1 MAWDGNSKARPRT
14 PGVSMSVMGKVEKG
28 FDYFEKALN
37 LVCRIFVG
45 AIVAIIFYAVVM
57 RYVFQRPPF
66 WAEELS
72 RFIFIWIIM
81 LGAVLVT
88 RDQSHIEFVMLIDL
102 LPKRLKFILVNL
114 IRLLMILFCWVMV
127 QQGLK
132 IYPIVAEANSP
143 TFGISM
149 GWLYLSIP
157 VGGLLMGICIL
168 ENIIKSVVKR

>member
-1 MAWDGNSKARPRT
+1 MKSFEKIG
-14 PGVSMSVMGKVEKG
+14 KG
-28 FDYFEKALN
+28 FDLFEKALN
-37 LVCRIFVG
+37 LICRILLA
-45 AIVAIIFYAVVM
+45 AIIAIIFYAVVM

-88 RDQSHIEFVMLIDL
+88 LEQSHIEFVMLIDL
-102 LPKRLKFILVNL
+102 LPKRLKFVLFTL
-114 IRLLMILFCWVMV
+114 IRLLMIAFCWVMV

-132 IYPIVAEANSP
+132 IYPIVAEASSP

-157 VGGLLMGICIL
+157 VGGLLMAICIL
-168 ENIIKSVVKR
+168 ENIVKSVVRR

>member
-1 MAWDGNSKARPRT
+1 
-14 PGVSMSVMGKVEKG
+14 MSVIGKVEKG

-88 RDQSHIEFVMLIDL
+88 REQSHIEFVMLIDL

-114 IRLLMILFCWVMV
+114 IHLLTILFCWIMV
-127 QQGLK
+127 KQGLK
-132 IYPIVAEANSP
+132 IYPILTEP
-143 TFGISM
+143 KYQTLDI
-149 GWLYLSIP
+149 YLSP
-157 VGGLLMGICIL
+157 
-168 ENIIKSVVKR
+168 

>member
-1 MAWDGNSKARPRT
+1 MIKSFEKIG
-14 PGVSMSVMGKVEKG
+14 KG
-28 FDYFEKALN
+28 FDLFEKALN
-37 LVCRIFVG
+37 LICRILLA
-45 AIVAIIFYAVVM
+45 AIIAIIFYAVVM

-88 RDQSHIEFVMLIDL
+88 REQSHIEFVLLLDL
-102 LPKRLKFILVNL
+102 LPERLKFVLLTL
-114 IRLLMILFCWVMV
+114 IRLLMIFFCWVMV
-127 QQGLK
+127 QQGIK
-132 IYPIVAEANSP
+132 IYPIVAEASSP

-157 VGGLLMGICIL
+157 VGGLLMAICIL
-168 ENIIKSVVKR
+168 ENIVKSVVRR

>member
-1 MAWDGNSKARPRT
+1 
-14 PGVSMSVMGKVEKG
+14 MSVIGKVEKG

-88 RDQSHIEFVMLIDL
+88 REQSHIEFVMLIDL

-127 QQGLK
+127 QQGFK
-132 IYPIVAEANSP
+132 IYPIVAEASSP
-143 TFGISM
+143 TFGVSM

>member
-1 MAWDGNSKARPRT
+1 MMKSFEKI
-14 PGVSMSVMGKVEKG
+14 EKG
-28 FDYFEKALN
+28 FDFFEKALN
-37 LVCRIFVG
+37 LICRILLA
-45 AIVAIIFYAVVM
+45 AIIAIIFYAVVM

-88 RDQSHIEFVMLIDL
+88 REQSHIEFVLLLDL
-102 LPKRLKFILVNL
+102 LPKRLKFVLLTL
-114 IRLLMILFCWVMV
+114 IRLLMIFFCWVMV
-127 QQGLK
+127 QQGIK
-132 IYPIVAEANSP
+132 IYPIVAEASSP

-157 VGGLLMGICIL
+157 VGGLLMAICIL
-168 ENIIKSVVKR
+168 ENIVKSVVRR

>member
-1 MAWDGNSKARPRT
+1 MMQKI
-14 PGVSMSVMGKVEKG
+14 EKG
-28 FDYFEKALN
+28 FDFFEKVLN
-37 LVCRIFVG
+37 LISRLFIG
-45 AIVAIIFYAVVM
+45 ATVVIIFYSVVM

-88 RDQSHIEFVMLIDL
+88 REQSHIEIVFIVNL
-102 LPKRLKFILVNL
+102 LPKKWRFVLSIFT
-114 IRLLMILFCWVMV
+114 RFLMIAFCWVMV

-132 IYPIVAEANSP
+132 IYPIVAEASSP

-157 VGGLLMGICIL
+157 VGGLLMGVCIL
-168 ENIIKSVVKR
+168 ENIFKSLSKR

>member
-1 MAWDGNSKARPRT
+1 MKSFEKI
-14 PGVSMSVMGKVEKG
+14 EKG
-28 FDYFEKALN
+28 LDFFEKALD
-37 LVCRIFVG
+37 LICRVFIG
-45 AIVAIIFYAVVM
+45 AIVAIIFYSVVM
-57 RYVFQRPPF
+57 RYVFLHPPA

-72 RFIFIWIIM
+72 RFIFLWIIM

-88 RDQSHIEFVMLIDL
+88 REQSHIEFILLLDL
-102 LPKRLKFILVNL
+102 LPKRLKFVLLTL
-114 IRLLMILFCWVMV
+114 IRLLMIFFCWVMV

-132 IYPIVAEANSP
+132 IYPIVAEASSP

-168 ENIIKSVVKR
+168 ENILKSFFKR

>member
-1 MAWDGNSKARPRT
+1 MK
-14 PGVSMSVMGKVEKG
+14 MK
-28 FDYFEKALN
+28 KALDI
-37 LVCRIFVG
+37 VEMAIRFISRVFIG
-45 AIVAIIFYAVVM
+45 AIVAVIFYSVVM

-88 RDQSHIEFVMLIDL
+88 REQSHIEIVFIVNL
-102 LPKRLKFILVNL
+102 LPKKWRFVLSIFT
-114 IRLLMILFCWVMV
+114 RLLMIAFCWVMV

-132 IYPIVAEANSP
+132 IYPIVAEASSP

-157 VGGLLMGICIL
+157 VGGFLMGICIL
-168 ENIIKSVVKR
+168 ENLFKSFLKR

>member
-1 MAWDGNSKARPRT
+1 
-14 PGVSMSVMGKVEKG
+14 
-28 FDYFEKALN
+28 
-37 LVCRIFVG
+37 
-45 AIVAIIFYAVVM
+45 M
-57 RYVFQRPPF
+57 RYVFLRPPA

-72 RFIFIWIIM
+72 RFIFVWIIM

-88 RDQSHIEFVMLIDL
+88 REQSHIEFVLLLDL
-102 LPKRLKFILVNL
+102 LPKRLKFVLLTL
-114 IRLLMILFCWVMV
+114 IRLLMIAFCWVMV

-168 ENIIKSVVKR
+168 ENILKSFFKR

>member
-1 MAWDGNSKARPRT
+1 VTWDGKTIPV
-14 PGVSMSVMGKVEKG
+14 PGFRSAMKIIKNIEAGID
-28 FDYFEKALN
+28 FFETILN
-37 LVCRIFVG
+37 LLCQVLIS
-45 AIVAIIFYAVVM
+45 AIVAIIFYSVIM
-57 RYVFQRPPF
+57 RYIFLRPPF

-72 RFIFIWIIM
+72 RFIFVWIIM

-88 RDQSHIEFVMLIDL
+88 REQSHIEFTLLLDR
-102 LPKRLKFILVNL
+102 LPKRLKFVFLNI
-114 IRLLMILFCWVMV
+114 IRLFMVLFCWVMV

-132 IYPIVAEANSP
+132 IYPIVAEASSP

-168 ENIIKSVVKR
+168 GNILKSFLKQ

>member
-1 MAWDGNSKARPRT
+1 MKII
-14 PGVSMSVMGKVEKG
+14 KKIEKG
-28 FDYFEKALN
+28 FDFFEMALN
-37 LVCRIFVG
+37 LICQVFIG
-45 AIVAIIFYAVVM
+45 AIVAIIFYSVVM
-57 RYVFQRPPF
+57 RYVFLHPPP

-72 RFIFIWIIM
+72 RFIFLWIIM

-88 RDQSHIEFVMLIDL
+88 REQSHIEFTFLVDL
-102 LPKRLKFILVNL
+102 LPKRLKFVFLPF
-114 IRLLMILFCWVMV
+114 IRFLMILFCWVMV

-132 IYPIVAEANSP
+132 IYPIVAEASSP

-168 ENIIKSVVKR
+168 ENIFKSFLKR

>member
-1 MAWDGNSKARPRT
+1 MKIMR
-14 PGVSMSVMGKVEKG
+14 KIEKG
-28 FDYFEKALN
+28 FDFFEKILN
-37 LVCRIFVG
+37 LISRIFVG
-45 AIVAIIFYAVVM
+45 ATVAIIFYSVVM

-88 RDQSHIEFVMLIDL
+88 REQSHIELVLFVNL
-102 LPKRLKFILVNL
+102 LPKKWRFVLSIFT
-114 IRLLMILFCWVMV
+114 RLLMVVFCWVMV
-127 QQGLK
+127 QQGIK
-132 IYPIVAEANSP
+132 IYPIVAEASSP
-143 TFGISM
+143 TFGLSM

-168 ENIIKSVVKR
+168 ENIIKSLLRRGH

>member
-1 MAWDGNSKARPRT
+1 MKIF
-14 PGVSMSVMGKVEKG
+14 KKIEKG
-28 FDYFEKALN
+28 LDFFQKALD
-37 LVCRIFVG
+37 LICRVFIA
-45 AIVAIIFYAVVM
+45 AIVAIIFYSVVM
-57 RYVFQRPPF
+57 RYVFLHPPA

-72 RFIFIWIIM
+72 RFIFLWIIM

-88 RDQSHIEFVMLIDL
+88 REQSHIELTFLLDLMPKKLRFVFLTL
-102 LPKRLKFILVNL
+102 T
-114 IRLLMILFCWVMV
+114 RLLMIAFCWVMV

-168 ENIIKSVVKR
+168 ENILKSLLKP